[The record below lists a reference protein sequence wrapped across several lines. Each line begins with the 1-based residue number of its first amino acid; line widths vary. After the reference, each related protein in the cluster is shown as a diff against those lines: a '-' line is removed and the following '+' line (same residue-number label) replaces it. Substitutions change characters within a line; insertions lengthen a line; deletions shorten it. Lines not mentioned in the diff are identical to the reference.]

1 MADIW
6 KLNKLSYI
14 VVFGAFIYNLGAG
27 LIDPTIGTYLEALG
41 TEYNDVGTIL
51 ASRWLI
57 VAIFSIPFAL
67 LSTKV
72 GQVPVLQLSAVF
84 GLISGFF
91 LVYLEGT
98 NAVHYF
104 YYSIGFA
111 GAAASGSGA
120 AILAENQGSKRI
132 AAFALFSTSWML
144 PPAFGSVFSAW
155 FFRDTVGYEA
165 DELSSIFPYVLY
177 VLIIGSLLFF
187 ILLALGS
194 KFADTSYLDD
204 IQSKTLPVLHQF
216 RLIFAPVIVLPLILL
231 LMVNFLNGSGAGATL
246 PFLPLYLKYLGA
258 DPFELS
264 ILVFALNVFMSV
276 ATQLTVPLSKKIGE
290 LKLFGIATF
299 LSTVSLVALVYADD
313 LYMAAVFYIARGTF
327 ANMTAPIGQARVL
340 AYVDSKVRA
349 TGAALSSNIRWVGW
363 SIMSPIS
370 GSIIGMYDDDYGYKI
385 SFIFTAFIYL
395 VGTAIFIWVN
405 ATKPSLD
412 EIREKESLG

>member
-14 VVFGAFIYNLGAG
+14 VVFGAFVYNLGSG
-27 LIDPTIGTYLEALG
+27 LIDPTVAPYLEILG
-41 TEYNDVGTIL
+41 SSFEEIGTIL
-51 ASRWLI
+51 SSRWLI

-84 GLISGFF
+84 GIISGFF

-98 NAVHYF
+98 TAVHYF

-144 PPAFGSVFSAW
+144 PPAFASGFSAW
-155 FFRDTVGYEA
+155 FFRNTEGFEA
-165 DELSSIFPYVLY
+165 EELSSIFPYVLY
-177 VLIIGSLLFF
+177 VLIIGSSLFLV
-187 ILLALGS
+187 LLAIGN
-194 KFADTSYLDD
+194 KYADTSYLDD

-216 RLIFAPVIVLPLILL
+216 RLIFAPVIVVPLVLL

-246 PFLPLYLKYLGA
+246 PYLPNYLKSLGA

-264 ILVFALNVFMSV
+264 MLVLALNVFMSV
-276 ATQLTVPLSKKIGE
+276 ATQLTVPLSKKMGE

-299 LSTVSLVALVYADD
+299 LSTASLVALVYADD
-313 LYMAAVFYIARGTF
+313 IYSAAFFFIARGTF

-349 TGAALSSNIRWVGW
+349 TGAALSTNIRWVGW
-363 SIMSPIS
+363 SIVSPIS
-370 GSIIGMYDDDYGYKI
+370 GNIIDNYGYQT

-395 VGTAIFIWVN
+395 VGMAIFIWVN

-412 EIREKESLG
+412 EIRGKESLG